1 VIFVVEDDPA
11 LNRLVGD
18 YLATSGHAVERYDRA
33 ETALAAA
40 REAAPDVLLTDVQ
53 LPGMSGLEL
62 VAEVGR
68 LDPGVLKV
76 VMTAHGSVQVAV
88 EAMRAG
94 AFEFVEKPVD
104 LARLVRLIE
113 RALSER
119 RTQRELS
126 WVRMSADEELLGAS
140 PGMVEL
146 KAQLASLARLPAGGP
161 PVLIQG
167 ETGVGKGAVARTLHR
182 LRFGDDAPWL
192 DVNCAALPA
201 TLIEAELFGFE
212 RSAFTDARQA
222 KPGLFEAADGGTLFL
237 DEVGELP
244 LESQAKLLKVLESGT
259 VRRLGALKERRVR
272 VSVIAASNVDLERAS
287 REGRFRPDLYQ
298 RLAAL
303 PLFIPPLRARGDD
316 VVLLAPGPSC
326 ANRARAF
333 DASRRHSQ
341 MRCTRSCARITGR
354 ATCASSSSRS
364 SERCCSRRQ
373 ARLSWCRF
381 QGWEH
386 LRRRRSSRR
395 PPPGVC
401 GSSCPPEAL
410 RSRRSSGRF
419 SSGRCSWRGEMS
431 ARPLGCWTS
440 RETPFATGCASMG
453 SSHTSRRMGE
463 VTHRG
468 LGHDTRRR
476 LACACSSLN

>member
-316 VVLLAPGPSC
+316 VVLLAGSFV
-326 ANRARAF
+326 RE
-333 DASRRHSQ
+333 
-341 MRCTRSCARITGR
+341 SCARFRREPPALSDALHAQLRAHHWPGNVRELKFALERAVLLAPPGATQLVSIPGLGAPAPSALVEATPTGGVRVELPAGGIAFETLER
-354 ATCASSSSRS
+354 AIL
-364 SERCCSRRQ
+364 ERALQLARGNVSQ
-373 ARLSWCRF
+373 AARLLDLSRDT
-381 QGWEH
+381 
-386 LRRRRSSRR
+386 LRYRVRKHGLESHI
-395 PPPGVC
+395 
-401 GSSCPPEAL
+401 
-410 RSRRSSGRF
+410 
-419 SSGRCSWRGEMS
+419 
-431 ARPLGCWTS
+431 
-440 RETPFATGCASMG
+440 ATDG
-453 SSHTSRRMGE
+453 
-463 VTHRG
+463 
-468 LGHDTRRR
+468 
-476 LACACSSLN
+476 